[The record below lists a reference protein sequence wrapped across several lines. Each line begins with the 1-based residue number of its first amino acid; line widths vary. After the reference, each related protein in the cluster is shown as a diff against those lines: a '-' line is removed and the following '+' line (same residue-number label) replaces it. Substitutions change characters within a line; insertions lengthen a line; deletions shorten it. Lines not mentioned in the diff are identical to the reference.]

1 MRAAAKVSVDMVTR
15 GAGTIRIGIASAAI
29 SARALARSSKVRD
42 RTERTAVVRQTATV
56 DTMATVEI
64 GVARVAVVTIGATIN
79 GVARIERVCVSARL
93 RRNARVDPIP
103 IRRLPR

>member
-1 MRAAAKVSVDMVTR
+1 
-15 GAGTIRIGIASAAI
+15 
-29 SARALARSSKVRD
+29 
-42 RTERTAVVRQTATV
+42 
-56 DTMATVEI
+56 
-64 GVARVAVVTIGATIN
+64 VAVVTIGATIN